1 MKHDRKTATADRT
14 MEPLTKREIDL
25 QMERVIAEVAG
36 ETVGAADEGAHPQWI
51 EPGELVRRMSR
62 FLVYN

>member
-1 MKHDRKTATADRT
+1 MKHDRKTATEERT

-36 ETVGAADEGAHPQWI
+36 ESLNAADDDAHPRWI
-51 EPGELVRRMSR
+51 DPGELVRRMSR
-62 FLVYN
+62 YLVYN